1 MIQGRYAN
9 GFGTEFATHFM
20 LKFWRTGSSD
30 FTEYRYDIM
39 TMIILLKDEIGKY
52 EQKHRWST

>member
-30 FTEYRYDIM
+30 FTEYR
-39 TMIILLKDEIGKY
+39 
-52 EQKHRWST
+52 

>member
-30 FTEYRYDIM
+30 FTEYRYDIYNNDH
-39 TMIILLKDEIGKY
+39 TFLKDEIGK
-52 EQKHRWST
+52 